1 MYDSKDFSKMLHGER
16 DWEEPIIK
24 IAKSYHNGVASLY
37 ISIGN
42 LIIIA
47 IFSKEILETRN
58 YLEIFQN
65 WEISRQNRRSGGWGR
80 SFAGRTG
87 RNGTHLS
94 TN

>member
-1 MYDSKDFSKMLHGER
+1 MYDSKDFSKILHGER

-42 LIIIA
+42 LIII

-58 YLEIFQN
+58 YLNILQN
-65 WEISRQNRRSGGWGR
+65 WEISRQNRRSGG
-80 SFAGRTG
+80 
-87 RNGTHLS
+87 
-94 TN
+94 

>member
-24 IAKSYHNGVASLY
+24 IAKSYHSGVASLY

-42 LIIIA
+42 LIIIT

-58 YLEIFQN
+58 YSEIFQN
-65 WEISRQNRRSGGWGR
+65 WEISRQNRRSGG
-80 SFAGRTG
+80 
-87 RNGTHLS
+87 
-94 TN
+94 